1 MHVERHGGPPDLQ
14 AAFTQFVVKVL
25 RGRSLDDQ
33 RDVEARLGKFPDFA
47 CFRDLI
53 LLEMKHLEAEQ
64 TDRLN
69 EVYQSKADPAEAPV
83 FYGSRS
89 IDKDLDK
96 LSNVEEI
103 RAAFSNKLSQTI
115 ETVLRKANSQFRDYR
130 ARKDRRCQE
139 ICDTT
144 NDVLKVL
151 QGGFEKLEADGWQ
164 IENLARAKET
174 IDGASA
180 TAGAAR

>member
-1 MHVERHGGPPDLQ
+1 MHVEWHGGPPDLQ
-14 AAFTQFVVKVL
+14 AAFTQFVRKVL

-33 RDVEARLGKFPDFA
+33 KDVEARLGKFPDFA

-69 EVYQSKADPAEAPV
+69 EVYQSKVDPAEAPV

-96 LSNVEEI
+96 LSNVEDI
-103 RAAFSNKLSQTI
+103 RAALSNNLSQTI
-115 ETVLRKANSQFRDYR
+115 ETVLR
-130 ARKDRRCQE
+130 
-139 ICDTT
+139 
-144 NDVLKVL
+144 
-151 QGGFEKLEADGWQ
+151 
-164 IENLARAKET
+164 
-174 IDGASA
+174 
-180 TAGAAR
+180 